1 MLNEGSDRARARDGG
16 GGDRIGSRPIEYHR
30 EVDAAFQSIAAEEP
44 ERVQL
49 VDASGSPDAVTDRL
63 IAALST
69 ILP

>member
-1 MLNEGSDRARARDGG
+1 MKAATGRRRATAAAAIASAVG
-16 GGDRIGSRPIEYHR
+16 PYEYHR

-63 IAALST
+63 IAALSD